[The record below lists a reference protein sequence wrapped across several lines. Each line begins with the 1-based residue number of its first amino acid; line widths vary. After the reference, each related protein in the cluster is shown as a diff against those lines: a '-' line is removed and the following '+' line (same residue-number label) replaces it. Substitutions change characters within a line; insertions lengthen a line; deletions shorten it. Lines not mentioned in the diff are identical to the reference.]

1 MRREWSTR
9 FNRWRY
15 DLYAPLYDTLAQG
28 FAASRRRSLGLLNP
42 QPGEQL
48 LLVGA
53 GTGLDLDF
61 LVRCRHLTAIDI
73 APAMLEQLRARAA
86 ALGLEVRAE
95 QMDAQRLAFADASF
109 DAVVLHLV
117 LAVVPD
123 PQACLRE
130 VERVLKPGGRAVV
143 FDKFLA
149 DGARASLWRRAGNL
163 LARML
168 ASDVNR
174 RLGDIVAVTKLQPI
188 HDEEAGF
195 GGFFRIVLLR
205 K

>member
-1 MRREWSTR
+1 M
-9 FNRWRY
+9 
-15 DLYAPLYDTLAQG
+15 YAPLYDKLAQG
-28 FAASRRRSLGLLNP
+28 FAAGRRRSLGLLNP
-42 QPGEQL
+42 QPGEQV
-48 LLVGA
+48 LLVAA

-73 APAMLEQLRARAA
+73 APAMLEQLRERARK
-86 ALGLEVRAE
+86 LGMEVRAE
-95 QMDAQRLAFADASF
+95 LMDAQRLDFPDASF
-109 DAVVLHLV
+109 DAAVLHLA

-149 DGARASLWRRAGNL
+149 DGARAPLWRRAGNL
-163 LARML
+163 LARLL

-188 HDEEAGF
+188 HDEEAGL

>member
-15 DLYAPLYDTLAQG
+15 DLYAPLYDKLAQG

-42 QPGEQL
+42 QPNEQV
-48 LLVGA
+48 LLVAA

-73 APAMLEQLRARAA
+73 APAMLEQLRERSRK
-86 ALGLEVRAE
+86 LGMEVRAE
-95 QMDAQRLAFADASF
+95 LMDAQRLDFPDASF
-109 DAVVLHLV
+109 DAAVLHLA

-149 DGARASLWRRAGNL
+149 DGARAPLWRRAGNL
-163 LARML
+163 LARLL

-188 HDEEAGF
+188 HDEEAGL